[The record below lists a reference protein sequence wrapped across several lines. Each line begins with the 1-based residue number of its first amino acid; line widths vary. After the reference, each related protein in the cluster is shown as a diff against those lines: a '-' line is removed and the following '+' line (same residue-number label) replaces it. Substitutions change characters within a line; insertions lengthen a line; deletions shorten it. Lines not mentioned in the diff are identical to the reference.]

1 MQESMTETMP
11 LGVRDCGLMAY
22 GEAVALQQ
30 ELCAA
35 RQADAIANT
44 VLMVEHPAVITLGAR
59 KSENKLLADERT
71 LAQAGVQV
79 VTVGRGGGTT
89 AHNPGQLVFYPVLSL
104 RSLGLGVNEY
114 VRQLEGI
121 GIELLAGLG
130 VRSDRRKGFP
140 GLWVGE
146 KKIASIG
153 VQVKKWVT
161 FHGMAIN
168 LNNDLGIFKYIVP
181 CGLDGVTMTSAQ
193 AEIGQ
198 PVNMA
203 VAKQRLA
210 ELCTQQWEKRTQE
223 PKNVG
228 M

>member
-1 MQESMTETMP
+1 MTETMP
-11 LGVRDCGLMAY
+11 LRVRDCGLMPYA
-22 GEAVALQQ
+22 EVLALQM
-30 ELCAA
+30 ELCVS

-71 LAQAGVQV
+71 LAQAGVQI

-114 VRQLEGI
+114 VRQLEGV

-130 VRSDRRKGFP
+130 ARCDRRKGFP

-153 VQVKKWVT
+153 VQIKKWVT

-193 AEIGQ
+193 AEIGR
-198 PVNMA
+198 PVDMA

-210 ELCTQQWEKRTQE
+210 ELCIQQWEKRTQE
-223 PKNVG
+223 LKNVG